1 VPEGILLLDK
11 PVGLSSNKALQR
23 IRRLL
28 GGAKAGHTG
37 SLDPLAS
44 GMLPICIGEATK
56 LAGELLG
63 GNKWYRFG
71 IALGERTDSGDAEG
85 QIIERQPVPP
95 LDRMLITPV
104 LVELCGVQWQVPPMY
119 SALKH
124 AGQPLYRLA
133 RQGLTVERAARQV
146 EIFELELLSA
156 PPDPLLFR
164 VRCSK
169 GTYVRTL
176 AEQIAGKLGT
186 CGFVNYLRRESVQP
200 FEHEPMQDLDELE
213 RGVAPVL
220 LPADRAVPH
229 LPALYL
235 AAPDVLA
242 LQRGQQA
249 ASGAGLAPGRVRL
262 YDPAARFFGLG
273 EVLAGGRVRVR
284 RLFNLPTA
292 ATGSGVT

>member
-11 PVGLSSNKALQR
+11 PVGLSSNQALQR

-44 GMLPICIGEATK
+44 GMLPICIGQATK
-56 LAGELLG
+56 LAGELLAG
-63 GNKWYRFG
+63 AKCYRFG

-85 QIIERQPVPP
+85 QVIERQPVPP
-95 LDRMLITPV
+95 LAHAAIAEV
-104 LVELCGVQWQVPPMY
+104 LAQLRGVQWQVPPMY
-119 SALKH
+119 SAVKQ

-133 RQGLTVERAARQV
+133 RQGLEVERAARQV

-156 PPDPLLFR
+156 PPEPLLLR

-186 CGFVNYLRRESVQP
+186 CGYVNFLRRESVQP
-200 FEHEPMQDLDELE
+200 FEREPMQGLEELE
-213 RGVAPVL
+213 RGGVPVL

-229 LPALYL
+229 LPALHL

-242 LQRGQQA
+242 LQRGQLA
-249 ASGAGLAPGRVRL
+249 GGAAGLAAGRVRL
-262 YDPAARFFGLG
+262 YDPAGRFFGLG
-273 EVLAGGRVRVR
+273 EVLAGGQVRVR
-284 RLFNLPTA
+284 RLFNLPA
-292 ATGSGVT
+292 ALPGEA